1 MMEQEEEPVKSRPFD
16 SSQYWRGRGEE
27 EVEKEEEAPESGE
40 GTGELRGSGLSL
52 KSCKADLNLVYWE
65 EPRLTKGIR
74 NL

>member
-16 SSQYWRGRGEE
+16 SSQYWRGRREK
-27 EVEKEEEAPESGE
+27 EVKKEEEAPESGE
-40 GTGELRGSGLSL
+40 GMGELRGSGPSL
-52 KSCKADLNLVYWE
+52 ENCKADPNLVYWE

>member
-27 EVEKEEEAPESGE
+27 EVKKEEEAPESGE
-40 GTGELRGSGLSL
+40 GTGELRGSGPSL
-52 KSCKADLNLVYWE
+52 DPNLIYWE

-74 NL
+74 NLQPCHY